1 MIKPFMQPLDNQ
13 FTKKLLE
20 RDVIKYGVQFIY
32 IHKDGTEWRI
42 PPEQLKRS
50 LNNDSDCIY

>member
-1 MIKPFMQPLDNQ
+1 MQPLDNQ